1 MDSLYK
7 IRSLYSNHISFLEKL
22 LQREANWNLFSE
34 EEKKNIKNLVYLVSL
49 LYAMCKE
56 NLVIKNEDNEGV
68 NSVNINGIDTQ
79 IKKANTA
86 LEQISAA

>member
-1 MDSLYK
+1 
-7 IRSLYSNHISFLEKL
+7 LEKL

-34 EEKKNIKNLVYLVSL
+34 EEKKNIRNLVYLVSL

-56 NLVIKNEDNEGV
+56 NLVIKNEDNEGI
-68 NSVNINGIDTQ
+68 NSVNMNGIDTQ

>member
-1 MDSLYK
+1 M
-7 IRSLYSNHISFLEKL
+7 EKL

-34 EEKKNIKNLVYLVSL
+34 EEKKNIRNLVYLVSL

-56 NLVIKNEDNEGV
+56 NLVIKNEDNEGI
-68 NSVNINGIDTQ
+68 NSVNMNGIDTQ